1 MKIYYKTIL
10 GVAGFIA
17 FLLALVGFQSAFLN
31 GFASANLIL
40 ILLLFLI
47 IRQNTFLAILTAGIG
62 GMLIDTFH
70 FSVFG
75 ATPLVFLILTLV
87 LSLVRK
93 EIFLTSK
100 MELLAMASIITVSSF
115 RLLGFLTDNGLIF
128 LKGGNLE
135 NLGFYFWNIGF
146 LTEIVLTMGIL
157 IILNPK
163 PNAKII

>member
-75 ATPLVFLILTLV
+75 ATPLVFLILTLPNIPK
-87 LSLVRK
+87 S
-93 EIFLTSK
+93 
-100 MELLAMASIITVSSF
+100 
-115 RLLGFLTDNGLIF
+115 
-128 LKGGNLE
+128 
-135 NLGFYFWNIGF
+135 LGFYLEYVWYHANQKTGLVTGF
-146 LTEIVLTMGIL
+146 VYFRNFFRNFYYIKWFVAFSS
-157 IILNPK
+157 ILNWCDIRRVCFQN
-163 PNAKII
+163 NAV